1 MLHGFILLF
10 HFSLF
15 SVYNN
20 GLCKGTSGIVI
31 AVFFQTVTLIYNS
44 SVLSAVKHFSIRW
57 HSRRDRHWKCSSLA
71 SHHSVW
77 KMCLIPTPLSDGD
90 GCTVCSLCPGVT
102 ELCLISAD
110 SSFYAHWG
118 SCIYAPQRIWPLCLS
133 HDVPHHG
140 RNAALHHQ
148 FLKFFQWAVTN
159 WTDQGETQE
168 TKHPLLLYCLSVFH
182 KVTHPQEGAR
192 PVYMCSPLVVWLLS
206 KQHCCIIA
214 LCYNSIQSV
223 PQLWLMNQ
231 MMCQASRQLVRTWGT
246 DRVNQSKGAW
256 DRLFKLAKTWLR
268 LHEKSQVL
276 F

>member
-1 MLHGFILLF
+1 MVLFYCFTLASSVFIITVL
-10 HFSLF
+10 
-15 SVYNN
+15 N
-20 GLCKGTSGIVI
+20 GLCKGTSGIVM

-44 SVLSAVKHFSIRW
+44 SILSAVKHFSIRW

-110 SSFYAHWG
+110 CSFYAHWG

-168 TKHPLLLYCLSVFH
+168 TKHPLLLTTVYQCFIKSHIH
-182 KVTHPQEGAR
+182 KREPDLCICALLLLFGCCQSNIAALLHYATTVSSQ
-192 PVYMCSPLVVWLLS
+192 SPS
-206 KQHCCIIA
+206 
-214 LCYNSIQSV
+214 S
-223 PQLWLMNQ
+223 
-231 MMCQASRQLVRTWGT
+231 
-246 DRVNQSKGAW
+246 D
-256 DRLFKLAKTWLR
+256 
-268 LHEKSQVL
+268 
-276 F
+276 

>member
-1 MLHGFILLF
+1 MVLFYCFTLASSVFIITVLD
-10 HFSLF
+10 
-15 SVYNN
+15 
-20 GLCKGTSGIVI
+20 GTSGIVM
-31 AVFFQTVTLIYNS
+31 AVSFQTVILIYIS
-44 SVLSAVKHFSIRW
+44 SVSSAVNHLSIRW
-57 HSRRDRHWKCSSLA
+57 HSWRDRHWKCSSLG

-77 KMCLIPTPLSDGD
+77 KMRLIPTPLSDGD
-90 GCTVCSLCPGVT
+90 GYTVCSLCPDVT

-110 SSFYAHWG
+110 CSFYAHWG

-133 HDVPHHG
+133 HYVPHPG
-140 RNAALHHQ
+140 RNAVFHHQ
-148 FLKFFQWAVTN
+148 FLKFCQWAVTN

-168 TKHPLLLYCLSVFH
+168 NRTSTSHYCLSVFH

-192 PVYMCSPLVVWLLS
+192 PVSMCSPLVVWLLS

-214 LCYNSIQSV
+214 LCFDSIQSV

-231 MMCQASRQLVRTWGT
+231 MMCQASGQLMITWDT

-256 DRLFKLAKTWLR
+256 AMLFKLAKTWLR
-268 LHEKSQVL
+268 LHEKSRVL